1 MILGSAG
8 AVTCTWEDTSA
19 DRGGIS
25 AGTEGEGMAAGT
37 LGVGKALGTLVEGKA
52 PGT

>member
-1 MILGSAG
+1 MTLGGAG

-19 DRGGIS
+19 GRGGIS
-25 AGTEGEGMAAGT
+25 AGTEGEDTAAGT
-37 LGVGKALGTLVEGKA
+37 LGLGKA